1 MHFVLAADDSGAMV
15 GGLVVI
21 VIELAIFVLMFAGIW
36 KAFVK
41 AGEPGWAAIVPIYNA
56 VVMLKIAGKPI
67 WWIILLIIPCISIIF
82 GILVAF
88 AVAKAYGK
96 GAGYAIGLILLPFI
110 FWPLL
115 GFGDA
120 QYVGPNG

>member
-1 MHFVLAADDSGAMV
+1 MHLVLAADDGGAMA
-15 GGLVVI
+15 GGLVI
-21 VIELAIFVLMFAGIW
+21 LVIELAIFVLMFAGIW

-56 VVMLKIAGKPI
+56 IVMLKIAGKPI

-120 QYVGPNG
+120 RYVGASS